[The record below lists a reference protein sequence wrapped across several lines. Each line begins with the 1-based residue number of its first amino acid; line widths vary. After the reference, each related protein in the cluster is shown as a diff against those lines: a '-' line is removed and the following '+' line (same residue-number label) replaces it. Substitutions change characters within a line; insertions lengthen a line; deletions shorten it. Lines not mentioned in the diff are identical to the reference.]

1 MTAEK
6 AFFLF
11 SGGVFTQRKNRC
23 RSPGANRREKPFD
36 APLTRACH
44 KGSRTDR
51 THRRRVSSLEN
62 ISPVDTPAARVPGN
76 LFLFIIYL
84 QALSLWQVARA
95 VAAATKAVTTF
106 MRDLTGRRGL
116 AENEMKLRPRS
127 RGMSDCLCT
136 DNIRKFEI
144 LAIFNKR
151 SVCVCAFF
159 KWKH

>member
-106 MRDLTGRRGL
+106 MRDLTAVVADL
-116 AENEMKLRPRS
+116 PKTKWNYVPAVAECPIASVR
-127 RGMSDCLCT
+127 T
-136 DNIRKFEI
+136 
-144 LAIFNKR
+144 IFVNSK
-151 SVCVCAFF
+151 SSQFLINGPCAFF